1 MTRRL
6 NDSHSLTCHGLS
18 CIMFHAGAFLVL
30 TSAVS
35 LFRADADSLTLTAAP
50 FAPLSLL
57 LPLAVDYEAAKAK
70 FVKKTKT
77 LKITIPRV

>member
-1 MTRRL
+1 MFW
-6 NDSHSLTCHGLS
+6 LS
-18 CIMFHAGAFLVL
+18 FV
-30 TSAVS
+30 
-35 LFRADADSLTLTAAP
+35 FRADTDSLSLTAAP
-50 FAPLSLL
+50 FAPLSLS